1 MTAPQRD
8 EEKGDRRFRRVPF
21 RLRAGSRQ
29 AAYKSAVR
37 VFRPVENC
45 ADKSAVLSAK
55 TSTER
60 KIEYMCG
67 IIGYVGSEDA
77 VDILIDGLRRLE
89 YRGYDSAGIAVYT
102 PEGVRIVKTRGRIAN
117 LQKKLETGACPKGTT
132 GIGHTRWATHGEP
145 SDVNAHPHRCGH
157 VTLVHN
163 GIVENYQALK
173 AQRAAE
179 GVTFLSETDTEVLA
193 ATLDHFYTGDPIAAI
208 AKMVQAVEGS
218 YALAILFDGHP
229 GEIYAVRKD
238 SPLVVGL
245 GDGASYIASDMT
257 VLLQHTRRYL
267 LPEPGEI
274 AIATKGGV
282 RVVDL
287 SGDPVKKKTLTADW
301 DASAAQKDGY
311 PHFMLKEIH
320 EEPDAVR
327 RCLSPRIRNGHVE
340 LGIPGLP
347 DNVLATVER
356 LHIVACGTAMHAG
369 LVGEYVIE
377 ELARI
382 PVEVDIASEFR
393 YRDPIFG
400 PDDLVVLLSQSGE
413 TADTLA
419 ALRLAKARGVHTL
432 AIVNVPGSTIA
443 READDV
449 LYTWAGPEIAV
460 ASTKAYLV
468 QLASLYLLAVKLG
481 TLHGQISSE
490 EERDLCADLLR
501 VPGQVRAAL
510 AEEDAVAAYAKQLQN
525 AQHVFF
531 IGRGVDSAL
540 SMESSLKLKE
550 VSYIHC
556 EAYAAGELKHGTISL
571 IEEGTPVIAVA
582 TQPALFSKTVSNL
595 EEVKSR
601 GAKVLLVC
609 RADAQ
614 VPVDLAGQVLH
625 IPAGRPILSPMS
637 TIVPL
642 QLLAYRIAVLRGCDV
657 DKPRNLAKSVTV
669 E

>member
-1 MTAPQRD
+1 
-8 EEKGDRRFRRVPF
+8 
-21 RLRAGSRQ
+21 
-29 AAYKSAVR
+29 
-37 VFRPVENC
+37 
-45 ADKSAVLSAK
+45 
-55 TSTER
+55 
-60 KIEYMCG
+60 MCG

-102 PEGVRIVKTRGRIAN
+102 PEGVRVVKARGRIDC
-117 LQKKLETGACPKGTT
+117 LQKKLDRGERPFGST

-145 SDVNAHPHRCGH
+145 SDRNAHPHRCGR
-157 VTLVHN
+157 VTVVHN
-163 GIVENYQALK
+163 GIVENFQQLR
-173 AQRAAE
+173 AQRVAE
-179 GVTFLSETDTEVLA
+179 GVAFQSETDTEVLA
-193 ATLDHFYTGDPIAAI
+193 ATLDHFYTGDPVAAL
-208 AKMVQAVEGS
+208 AKTAAAVEGS
-218 YALAILFDGHP
+218 YALAVLFDGHP
-229 GEIYAVRKD
+229 GEIYATRHD

-245 GDGASYIASDMT
+245 AQGAGFIASDMT
-257 VLLQHTRRYL
+257 VLLQHTRRYM
-267 LPEPGEI
+267 LPEPGEV
-274 AIATKGGV
+274 AVVTRDGV
-282 RVVDL
+282 RVCTLD
-287 SGDPVKKKTLTADW
+287 GTPVQKEILTADW
-301 DASAAQKDGY
+301 DAGTAEKDGY

-320 EEPDAVR
+320 EEPSAVR
-327 RCLSPRIRNGHVE
+327 RCLSPRIRDGRVD
-340 LGIPGLP
+340 LGIAGLS
-347 DNVLATVER
+347 DAMLAQVER

-377 ELARI
+377 ELARV

-400 PDDLVVLLSQSGE
+400 AHDLVVLISQSGE

-419 ALRLAKARGVHTL
+419 ALRLAKARGVRTL

-468 QLASLYLLAVKLG
+468 QLAALYLLAVKLG
-481 TLHGQISSE
+481 VLHETIPIAE
-490 EERDLCADLLR
+490 ENALCAGLLE
-501 VPGQVRAAL
+501 VPGQIEAAL
-510 AEEDAVAAYAKQLQN
+510 AQEPAVEACARALRG

-531 IGRGVDSAL
+531 IGRGVDYSL

-571 IEEGTPVIAVA
+571 IEQGTPVIAVA
-582 TQPALFSKTVSNL
+582 TQPALLAKTVSNL

-601 GAKVLLVC
+601 GADVLLLC
-609 RADAQ
+609 RADDKVAG
-614 VPVDLAGQVLH
+614 DLAGHVLRV
-625 IPAGRPILSPMS
+625 PAGRPVLAPLS

-642 QLLAYRIAVLRGCDV
+642 QLLAYHIAVLRGCDV